1 MCGINGIFSKINV
14 DSIEKRIKSMN
25 NSIIHRGP
33 DSGDHFI
40 HNNIALGHRRLS
52 IIDTN
57 NRSDQPMHTYSKVWH
72 IVFNGEI
79 YNFEEIKK
87 ELSYKFLH

>member
-57 NRSDQPMHTYSKVWH
+57 IDRINQCTLILKCGIS
-72 IVFNGEI
+72 
-79 YNFEEIKK
+79 
-87 ELSYKFLH
+87 FLMVKYIILRKLRKN